1 MRPLFSII
9 TVTYNAASL
18 LPETIES
25 VARQSCKDKE
35 YIIIDGASKDN
46 TPELI
51 EKYSSEITKFISEP
65 DKGIYDAMNK
75 AFGMATGKYILFL
88 NAGDTFHTDDVLGK
102 IKALIDPNNEPD
114 IIYGETA
121 ITDEKGNFISMRR
134 LKTPENLNWKSFTQG
149 MLVCHQSFMPK
160 LDICEPYDLSYR
172 YSADFDWCIRCM
184 KKANFIY
191 NTHLIISNFLEGG
204 VSTSQRKK
212 SLKER
217 YDIMSRYYGV
227 IPTALRHIWFAA
239 RFGFA
244 KYITKKVN

>member
-9 TVTYNAASL
+9 TVTYNAGAL
-18 LPETIES
+18 LSKTIDS
-25 VARQSCKDKE
+25 VARQSCTDKE

-46 TPELI
+46 TLELI
-51 EKYSSEITKFISEP
+51 RQRSSDISGYISEP

-88 NAGDTFHTDDVLGK
+88 NAGDTFHSDDVLGK
-102 IKALIDPNNEPD
+102 IKALIDPDNEPD

-121 ITDEKGNFISMRR
+121 ITDEAGNFISMRR
-134 LKTPENLNWKSFTQG
+134 LKTPEKLNWKNFSQG
-149 MLVCHQSFMPK
+149 MLVCHQSFMPR
-160 LDICEPYDLSYR
+160 LELCEPYDLRYR

-184 KKANFIY
+184 KKADSIF

-217 YDIMSRYYGV
+217 YDIMSHYYGA
-227 IPTALRHIWFAA
+227 IPTALRHLWFAV

-244 KYITKKVN
+244 KYVTKRIN